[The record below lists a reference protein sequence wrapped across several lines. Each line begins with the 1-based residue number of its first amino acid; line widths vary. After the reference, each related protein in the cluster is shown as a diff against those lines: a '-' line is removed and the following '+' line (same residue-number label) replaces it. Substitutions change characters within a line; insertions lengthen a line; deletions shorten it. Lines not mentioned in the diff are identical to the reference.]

1 MTAAWVGILGFA
13 VVALL
18 VSGLMGLVLK
28 ANLLKVLIGLELL
41 GKAAT
46 LTFVL
51 GGFLQDDL
59 GQAQAIV
66 FTVIVIE
73 VIVAA
78 LALALMVN
86 VYRLTGSLNVRG
98 IRRLRG

>member
-1 MTAAWVGILGFA
+1 MTEAWLGVAAFGLVAL
-13 VVALL
+13 VVA
-18 VSGLMGLVLK
+18 GLFALVLK
-28 ANLLKVLIGLELL
+28 PNLIKVLLGLELL

-46 LTFVL
+46 LTFIL
-51 GGFLQDDL
+51 GGFLANDL
-59 GQAQAIV
+59 GRAQAIV
-66 FTVIVIE
+66 FTIIVIE

-86 VYRLTGSLNVRG
+86 VYRRTGSLNVKG

>member
-1 MTAAWVGILGFA
+1 MTEFWLALTAFA
-13 VVALL
+13 VIALFL
-18 VSGLMGLVLK
+18 TGFMALIIKTSLI
-28 ANLLKVLIGLELL
+28 KVLLGLELL

-51 GGFLQDDL
+51 GGFLLDDL
-59 GQAQAIV
+59 GRAQAIV

-78 LALALMVN
+78 LALALMVS
-86 VYRLTGSLNVRG
+86 VYRATGSLSIRA

>member
-1 MTAAWVGILGFA
+1 MTELWLSLTAFT
-13 VVALL
+13 VVALFL
-18 VSGLMGLVLK
+18 TGFMALIIK
-28 ANLLKVLIGLELL
+28 AALIKVLLGLELL

-46 LTFVL
+46 LTFIL
-51 GGFLQDDL
+51 GGFLMNDL
-59 GQAQAIV
+59 GRAQAIV

-86 VYRLTGSLNVRG
+86 VYRTTGTLSVRG

>member
-1 MTAAWVGILGFA
+1 MTDAWVGVAGFA

-18 VSGLMGLVLK
+18 VAGLTALVLK
-28 ANLLKVLIGLELL
+28 ASLIKVLIGLELL

-51 GGFLQDDL
+51 GGFLQNDL

-86 VYRLTGSLNVRG
+86 VYRLTGSVSVRG

>member
-1 MTAAWVGILGFA
+1 MTEAWVSLALFGI
-13 VVALL
+13 VALF
-18 VSGLMGLVLK
+18 VSGFLALVVKTSLI
-28 ANLLKVLIGLELL
+28 KVLIGLELL

-46 LTFVL
+46 LTFIL
-51 GGFLQDDL
+51 GGFLLNDL
-59 GQAQAIV
+59 GRAQAIV

-86 VYRLTGSLNVRG
+86 VYRMTGSLDVRG